1 MRRLVFVSLVSA
13 LSTTILS
20 SLEAQ
25 HRSTAEIVA
34 AAVSPLPKPLRDGA
48 TVMRFNADGT
58 LTQIRN
64 GTGQMICLSDDPR
77 AEGFH
82 PACYHRDLGPFM
94 ARGRELRA
102 EGKNGDESR
111 AIRFEE
117 IEAGKLAM
125 PNQAMAL
132 YSLTGPAGS
141 FNSETG
147 EAPEARG
154 LHVVY
159 VPYSTEE
166 ALGISTAPARGRPWL
181 MHPGTPGAHIMI
193 SIPPAASRNR

>member
-1 MRRLVFVSLVSA
+1 MRRLAFVTLVSA

-25 HRSTAEIVA
+25 HQANAEVVA
-34 AAVSPLPKPLRDGA
+34 AAVSPLPNPLRDGA
-48 TVMRFNADGT
+48 TVMQFNADGT

-82 PACYHRDLGPFM
+82 PACYHRDLEPFM
-94 ARGRELRA
+94 ARGRALKA
-102 EGKNGDESR
+102 EGKDGNESR

-117 IEAGKLAM
+117 VKAGKLAM
-125 PNQAMAL
+125 PYRAMAL

-159 VPYSTEE
+159 LPYSTEE
-166 ALGISTAPARGRPWL
+166 TLGISTAPARNRPWL

-193 SIPPAASRNR
+193 SIHPATRP